1 MTGVAQTDDYFASI
15 VDDAF
20 EAIISKNLDGQIMSW
35 NKAAERLFGWPA
47 EDMIGDSI
55 RRIIPEDRQQEEDDV
70 LARVRAGE
78 LVPKFETVR
87 QRKDG
92 KLIPVAL
99 TISPIRSAAG
109 DIVGASKFAHD
120 ISDDLRLRSQLVESE
135 ARFHSLAEN
144 IPQLAWMADS
154 EGWIFWYNQRWF
166 DYTGTTLA
174 DMEGWGWT
182 KVHHPD
188 HVDGVIKRI
197 QKSWDSGTPW
207 EDTFPLLGADGKYRW
222 FLSRA
227 LPIRDERGEI
237 RCWFGTNTDVT
248 QQRDNERQIEI
259 LMGEL
264 NHRSKNM
271 LTVIQGI
278 ARRTLA
284 PAGRPFLDAFE
295 RRLSAIGAN
304 LDLLTQRGWTGA
316 AIGDVIHSQLS
327 HFQELVGDRIQ
338 LLGASDIVLNRTAA
352 EVVGLAIHELAT
364 NAGKYGALSNDVG
377 KVLIECGFTDDR
389 ERLYIAWRES
399 GGPVVKPPAKTGFGS
414 VVISKNPRLSLSAK
428 IELEYPAEGLK
439 WRLDAPAERLIDGAS
454 E

>member
-1 MTGVAQTDDYFASI
+1 MTGSLYFDGYFASI
-15 VDDAF
+15 IDDAL
-20 EAIISKNLDGQIMSW
+20 EAIISKDINGQILSW
-35 NKAAERLFGWPA
+35 NKAAERLFGWSA
-47 EDMIGDSI
+47 KEIIGDTI
-55 RRIIPEDRQQEEDDV
+55 RRLVPEDRQHEEDDV

-78 LVPKFETVR
+78 LVPRFETLR

-92 KLIPVAL
+92 NLIPVAL
-99 TISPIRSAAG
+99 TISPIRDAAG
-109 DIVGASKFAHD
+109 AIVGASKFAHD
-120 ISDDLRLRSQLVESE
+120 ISDDLKVRSQLEESE

-144 IPQLAWMADS
+144 IPQLAWMAS
-154 EGWIFWYNQRWF
+154 KEGWIFWYNQRWF

-188 HVDGVIKRI
+188 HVDRVIQRI
-197 QKSWDSGTPW
+197 QESWDSGTPW
-207 EDTFPLLGADGKYRW
+207 EDMFPLRGADGGYRW

-227 LPIRDERGEI
+227 LPIHDERGEI

-248 QQRDNERQIEI
+248 QQRDHERQIEI

-271 LTVIQGI
+271 LAVIQGI

-295 RRLSAIGAN
+295 QRLSAIGAN
-304 LDLLTQRGWTGA
+304 LDLLTRRGWIGA
-316 AIGDVIHSQLS
+316 PVGEIIHSQLS
-327 HFQELVGDRIQ
+327 HFQELVDDRIQ
-338 LLGASDIVLNRTAA
+338 LVGASDIILNRQAA
-352 EVVGLAIHELAT
+352 EVVGLAVHELAT

-377 KVLIECGFTDDR
+377 KVLIEWGITDDR
-389 ERLYIAWRES
+389 ERLYISWRES
-399 GGPVVKPPAKTGFGS
+399 GGPLVTPPSKTGFGS
-414 VVISKNPRLSLSAK
+414 VVISRNPTRSLSAQ
-428 IELEYPAEGLK
+428 IELAYPAEGLM
-439 WRLDAPAERLIDGAS
+439 WRFDAPLDRLIAGAG